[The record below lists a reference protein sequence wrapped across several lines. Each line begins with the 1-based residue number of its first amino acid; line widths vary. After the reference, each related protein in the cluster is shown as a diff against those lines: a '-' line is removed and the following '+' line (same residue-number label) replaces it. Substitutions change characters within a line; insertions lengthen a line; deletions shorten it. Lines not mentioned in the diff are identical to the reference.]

1 MRAQPVLL
9 RAEVERSRMLQLPDD
24 QADVVA
30 STMKREQ
37 RHRIVSALQQL
48 PAEQRQV
55 IELNYFDGRS
65 HKQIATTL
73 NYPIGT
79 VKTRAAGSAEAKA
92 RPRDGGPTSRSIFVA
107 MGAAVTS
114 TV

>member
-55 IELNYFDGRS
+55 IELNYFDGRL
-65 HKQIATTL
+65 HKEIAAAL
-73 NYPIGT
+73 NHPLGT
-79 VKTRAAGSAEAKA
+79 VKTRARLGLRKLKQALGMNA
-92 RPRDGGPTSRSIFVA
+92 PRASLSL
-107 MGAAVTS
+107 
-114 TV
+114 